1 MTVYVVT
8 VTADMDIY
16 EAGRLMIRNKV
27 SGLPVVDERGRL
39 CGIITQADL
48 LSLVG
53 IPRGHVFNEVVM
65 RYVLQRLAPQHRT
78 AKKVGDIM
86 TRDVI
91 TVSPSTTVKTIAS
104 ILNKKGIK
112 RVPVVDDEGRVI
124 VIVSRGD
131 IVRIVCEEAL
141 K

>member
-1 MTVYVVT
+1 MTVDVVT

-27 SGLPVVDERGRL
+27 SGLPVVDERGRI

-48 LSLVG
+48 LSLAG

-65 RYVLQRLAPQHRT
+65 RYVLQRPAPQLRT

-112 RVPVVDDEGRVI
+112 RVPVVDEEGRVI
-124 VIVSRGD
+124 GIVSRGD
-131 IVRIVCEEAL
+131 TVRIVCEEAL
-141 K
+141 R

>member
-65 RYVLQRLAPQHRT
+65 RYVLQRPALQHRT